1 MADLEAKEVGGIVA
15 ATIASLAVY
24 LKARRTRVIAREF
37 AQEFFAIKAVE
48 DEKHRETILAEIR
61 RSNDAVVAAI
71 IQGFASSNANTSAVN
86 ANTAANIALVLKDYG
101 ADVRSIKGAQ
111 QRTEEAITELGRVIV
126 QLRLQVAGM
135 S

>member
-1 MADLEAKEVGGIVA
+1 MSGMLKFALRYLELGFHPVPCPPREKRPMVA
-15 ATIASLAVY
+15 WKDFQT
-24 LKARRTRVIAREF
+24 
-37 AQEFFAIKAVE
+37 
-48 DEKHRETILAEIR
+48 
-61 RSNDAVVAAI
+61 VAPTTE
-71 IQGFASSNANTSAVN
+71 QVTEWW
-86 ANTAANIALVLKDYG
+86 TKTPDANIALVLKDYG